1 LKDPFGLDGKIA
13 LVTGARRGPGREI
26 ASALAEDTLAVDGG
40 YLTHF

>member
-1 LKDPFGLDGKIA
+1 LKNPFALDGKIA
-13 LVTGARRGPGREI
+13 LVTDAGRGLDLEI